1 MQNLISSLQDHFKLR
16 ISGNQDEKY
25 GLYNFSV
32 KPDGDFLP
40 NREQFKAEVMEILE
54 KNSYYLM
61 DDTYLVYR
69 DGDAAFRCIDGDL
82 SEWNIYV
89 GRDQPA
95 NRSIICFA
103 KGLPL
108 YTKK

>member
-40 NREQFKAEVMEILE
+40 NREQFEAEVMEILE

-61 DDTYLVYR
+61 DDTYLVYQVKFEAR
-69 DGDAAFRCIDGDL
+69 NTKLETI
-82 SEWNIYV
+82 SN
-89 GRDQPA
+89 DQF
-95 NRSIICFA
+95 SIL
-103 KGLPL
+103 GG
-108 YTKK
+108 